1 MTRIKRHASPRNH
14 EEMKRYPVNKCSCR
28 DQEKHHN
35 EIIDYVSRIIGR
47 STGYKDLP
55 ASYLQKCVNS
65 EVFSNRYERGKKVY
79 KKRRWV
85 LVLSRATLA
94 LLILRAGFYA
104 CLRT

>member
-65 EVFSNRYERGKKVY
+65 EGTKLIEKVRERQE
-79 KKRRWV
+79 
-85 LVLSRATLA
+85 S
-94 LLILRAGFYA
+94 I
-104 CLRT
+104 